1 MLPIVCCYIETG
13 EVVSL
18 PSNVCEMPTG
28 QARQELEGA
37 GRSLAGSGRRSPR
50 IARQNAGAAFCPQGK
65 PDAKAGSNVLEGRDC
80 SVHAV
85 RNLFRV
91 GEIQKFTA
99 SSRIPSD
106 GNFRFL

>member
-13 EVVSL
+13 KIVSL
-18 PSNVCEMPTG
+18 PSNVCETPTG

-50 IARQNAGAAFCPQGK
+50 IARQNAAPALGPQGE
-65 PDAKAGSNVLEGRDC
+65 PEAKTGSNAPETRDC

-85 RNLFRV
+85 RNLSKV
-91 GEIQKFTA
+91 SEIQKSTA

-106 GNFRFL
+106 GKFRLL